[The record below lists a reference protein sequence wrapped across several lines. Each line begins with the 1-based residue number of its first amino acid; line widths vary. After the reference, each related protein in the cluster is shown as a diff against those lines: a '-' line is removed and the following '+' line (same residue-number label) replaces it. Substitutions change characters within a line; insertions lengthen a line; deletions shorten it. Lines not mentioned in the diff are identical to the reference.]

1 MSVKRSIIRGT
12 MSSYWKALLY
22 IPTYLYTYARTI
34 HSSQWFVDLRQ
45 FVEYSRLFNSVEWV
59 AIVFFL
65 EEKNV
70 ESSFTVAR
78 NCTENR
84 YGGREA
90 EFSPVQKDGWIQ
102 GCSHARRPY
111 PASGKKF
118 ARVALSLHYHRW
130 CITVESRSP
139 SGITTCMETRGIIE
153 ASSHLATVW
162 LIDVVANKF
171 GVIGWRVYRHV
182 AADFSPL
189 GSPSSVRAQFLWKLI
204 GSKISRTVSRDR
216 WTGYVSNG
224 APIFTVCLYALVSFP
239 LKNRPIF
246 PPSRSSYFSLFF
258 S

>member
-1 MSVKRSIIRGT
+1 MGT
-12 MSSYWKALLY
+12 
-22 IPTYLYTYARTI
+22 
-34 HSSQWFVDLRQ
+34 
-45 FVEYSRLFNSVEWV
+45 
-59 AIVFFL
+59 
-65 EEKNV
+65 
-70 ESSFTVAR
+70 
-78 NCTENR
+78 
-84 YGGREA
+84 EA
-90 EFSPVQKDGWIQ
+90 EFIPVCSPVQKDGWIQ

-224 APIFTVCLYALVSFP
+224 APILLFLLIRPCFVSFE
-239 LKNRPIF
+239 KSTDF
-246 PPSRSSYFSLFF
+246 SSVVNLFF
-258 S
+258 FLITTNYPYKKTKKY